1 MLIEC
6 LANENFQ
13 LPTMQSDITEP
24 SFTKQSHCARGQ
36 SCSPSRHEPRHSD
49 NKYLFS
55 TVRRTRSPFRKQ
67 NQDQSISIRTSKRPP
82 LPKKFMHT
90 AGVFEQPIDKLEV
103 SNYAG
108 CQQWLPQSQLTNRV
122 ANNST
127 IGNLWHEFV
136 GKLWNGQSEFCL

>member
-1 MLIEC
+1 
-6 LANENFQ
+6 
-13 LPTMQSDITEP
+13 
-24 SFTKQSHCARGQ
+24 
-36 SCSPSRHEPRHSD
+36 
-49 NKYLFS
+49 
-55 TVRRTRSPFRKQ
+55 
-67 NQDQSISIRTSKRPP
+67 
-82 LPKKFMHT
+82 MHT